1 MPIDF
6 GQNGI
11 TVWGRFPY
19 LTLLSS
25 NSQYSQN
32 YLFLNCISGHCPYEY
47 VTINSDRWKISCV
60 FKSTYI
66 SFWAHSQTYCEE
78 IQSQPWMW
86 PPSSEKSLQD
96 RSIFGLQPT
105 RLTADMP
112 SVWAFLSHRVCGSA
126 VPVPS
131 DQAGSP
137 CAWPASPGA
146 SPIHSLSMQVHTS
159 TRSRVRITGDVLLS
173 EPSNY
178 RSPPHLEIPRSTLI
192 PSGSPPPPLRD
203 KYCFF
208 CELHFYK
215 VEIPLIVKQLLLCPP
230 SIPTQNPEA
239 RRHKGTRYQNWMKK
253 GEIMRKGENSLK
265 KQFYH
270 LAVSLPCLKPFSDFF
285 IALKKSL
292 TFPFTSL
299 NRTRRPKGVWTHS
312 ASLSLGKG
320 WCQMSSE
327 IFLPTFH
334 GIVRFQR
341 TNYPTLWD

>member
-1 MPIDF
+1 MPVDL
-6 GQNGI
+6 GQIGI
-11 TVWGRFPY
+11 TVWGGFPY

-25 NSQYSQN
+25 NPQYSQN
-32 YLFLNCISGHCPYEY
+32 YLFLNCISGHCPHEN
-47 VTINSDRWKISCV
+47 VTINSGRWKISCF

-126 VPVPS
+126 VPVPW
-131 DQAGSP
+131 DQGGSP

-159 TRSRVRITGDVLLS
+159 TRSRVRNTGEVLLS

-178 RSPPHLEIPRSTLI
+178 RSPPRLGDTTLHHDTLRL
-192 PSGSPPPPLRD
+192 PSLPLKD

-208 CELHFYK
+208 CGLHFYK
-215 VEIPLIVKQLLLCPP
+215 LEKPLIVKQLLLCPP
-230 SIPTQNPEA
+230 SIPPKILRQEDTKEQD
-239 RRHKGTRYQNWMKK
+239 TRIEW
-253 GEIMRKGENSLK
+253 RKEK
-265 KQFYH
+265 
-270 LAVSLPCLKPFSDFF
+270 
-285 IALKKSL
+285 
-292 TFPFTSL
+292 
-299 NRTRRPKGVWTHS
+299 
-312 ASLSLGKG
+312 
-320 WCQMSSE
+320 
-327 IFLPTFH
+327 
-334 GIVRFQR
+334 
-341 TNYPTLWD
+341 